1 MLAAAEAAAA
11 ARPEEL
17 PAAAERLAPEV
28 EYTAEVAERK
38 VEERNTQAAAAG
50 RRQVAAA

>member
-38 VEERNTQAAAAG
+38 LPAAVERKA
-50 RRQVAAA
+50 VAAEP